1 MTISMVLTLGGL
13 VAMGGGSFGGTPGDH
28 RVEEF
33 ASAEDPAAVK
43 GVDGEVIRARYAGP
57 HGEREYRLFLP
68 DEAEGASLIVMLHG
82 CTQDAEDLA
91 RGTRMDQL
99 AGSRGIAVLYP
110 EQDSAAHPLRCWNW
124 YEPNHQEREV
134 GEPALLAGMIREVA
148 ERYGLGVGST
158 AADADP
164 ASAGVVVVGLSA
176 GGAMAT
182 ILGLTYPELV
192 RGVASHSG
200 VGYGVARGLAEATAA
215 LSGTLEPDLDALV
228 QRAIGAL
235 EGGGMEPPGP
245 DADPLRGVPRLLV
258 IHGQGDEIVAPV
270 NAGWFLEQWAGLVE
284 ARTGVHPGVRDFSP
298 MTGEEWGYSRL
309 ELEMPVGVGRPDAV
323 DGTATPMV
331 RILQL
336 RRLGHA
342 WSGGD
347 EAGSFTEPRGPDAST
362 WILDFFFPSDAS
374 ASPGGHP

>member
-1 MTISMVLTLGGL
+1 MTVSMVLTLGGL
-13 VAMGGGSFGGTPGDH
+13 VAMGGGSFGGIPGDH

-43 GVDGEVIRARYAGP
+43 GVDGEVIRARYTGP

-68 DEAEGASLIVMLHG
+68 EGSHGAPLLVMLHG

-91 RGTRMDQL
+91 RGTRMDEL
-99 AGSRGIAVLYP
+99 AGRRGIAVLYP
-110 EQDSAAHPLRCWNW
+110 EQDPAAHPLRCWNW
-124 YEPNHQEREV
+124 YEPDHQGREV
-134 GEPALLAGMIREVA
+134 GEPALLAGMIREVG
-148 ERYGLGVGST
+148 ERYGLGVGS
-158 AADADP
+158 
-164 ASAGVVVVGLSA
+164 ASGGVVAAGISA

-215 LSGTLEPDLDALV
+215 LTGTLEPDRDALA
-228 QRAIGAL
+228 QRALRAL
-235 EGGGMEPPGP
+235 EAAGGEPPGP

-258 IHGQGDEIVAPV
+258 IHGQEDEIVAPV

-284 ARTGVHPGVRDFSP
+284 ARMGVPPGVRDFSP